1 MTRLKSIK
9 VLSLVAM
16 GSASMLFA
24 STAQAQS
31 TEEAVGAVVGGVAG
45 AVIGGELDKKGSKT
59 EGRVI
64 GGVVGAGLGYVIGG
78 ALEGDK
84 DEELR
89 RRYSD
94 KPGQYYSQNGKP
106 YRRYGDPD
114 YGVVSFPIFEN
125 DPFYFPN
132 GRKKSHPVFAEHP
145 GRGKGKGLYKNK
157 KQKKNR

>member
-1 MTRLKSIK
+1 MIHRKTFK
-9 VLSLVAM
+9 VLSVLALASVSVALVSPAH
-16 GSASMLFA
+16 
-24 STAQAQS
+24 AQS

-89 RRYSD
+89 RRYGD

-106 YRRYGDPD
+106 YRRFGDPD

-145 GRGKGKGLYKNK
+145 GRGKGKGLYKDKRNK
-157 KQKKNR
+157 NYR